1 MAIVDGLVYDDES
14 LQTNINEQA
23 KIQAQIVLEEQ
34 KASLI
39 SKQKANKIAEAN
51 IEADVARAKASTLD
65 LELKRKRGEQE
76 IENTK
81 VIAQAQAEAIKQG
94 KYAPVPNTVV
104 VQDLKA
110 LGSVR
115 DLMQPNE

>member
-1 MAIVDGLVYDDES
+1 M
-14 LQTNINEQA
+14 
-23 KIQAQIVLEEQ
+23 EERLHMLTQ
-34 KASLI
+34 QSIDAM
-39 SKQKANKIAEAN
+39 N
-51 IEADVARAKASTLD
+51 
-65 LELKRKRGEQE
+65 
-76 IENTK
+76 
-81 VIAQAQAEAIKQG
+81 AEAIKQG

>member
-1 MAIVDGLVYDDES
+1 M
-14 LQTNINEQA
+14 
-23 KIQAQIVLEEQ
+23 EERLKMLSQ
-34 KASLI
+34 QSIDAM
-39 SKQKANKIAEAN
+39 NAEAN

-65 LELKRKRGEQE
+65 IELKRARAMQE

-81 VIAQAQAEAIKQG
+81 LIAQAQAEAIKQG
-94 KYAPVPNTVV
+94 KYAPVPETVV

-115 DLMQPNE
+115 DLMQPNK

>member
-1 MAIVDGLVYDDES
+1 
-14 LQTNINEQA
+14 LQSNIDEQA
-23 KIQAQIVLEEQ
+23 KVQAQIVLEHQ
-34 KASLI
+34 KADLI
-39 SKQKANKIAEAN
+39 EAQRQNKIKEAN

-81 VIAQAQAEAIKQG
+81 IIAQAQAEAIKQG
-94 KYAPVPNTVV
+94 KYAPVPDTVV

-110 LGSVR
+110 LGSMR
-115 DLMQPNE
+115 DLMQPNK

>member
-1 MAIVDGLVYDDES
+1 MS
-14 LQTNINEQA
+14 KKKA
-23 KIQAQIVLEEQ
+23 KKFPKVKVIFNTVL
-34 KASLI
+34 AFLFGV
-39 SKQKANKIAEAN
+39 A
-51 IEADVARAKASTLD
+51 ARAKASTLD

-76 IENTK
+76 IENAK
-81 VIAQAQAEAIKQG
+81 LIAQAQAEAIKQG

>member
-1 MAIVDGLVYDDES
+1 M
-14 LQTNINEQA
+14 
-23 KIQAQIVLEEQ
+23 EERLKMLSQ
-34 KASLI
+34 QSIDAM
-39 SKQKANKIAEAN
+39 NAEAN

-76 IENTK
+76 IENAK
-81 VIAQAQAEAIKQG
+81 LIAQAQAEAIKQG

-115 DLMQPNE
+115 ELMQPNE

>member
-1 MAIVDGLVYDDES
+1 MER
-14 LQTNINEQA
+14 
-23 KIQAQIVLEEQ
+23 
-34 KASLI
+34 
-39 SKQKANKIAEAN
+39 ANKVAQAAIDAE
-51 IEADVARAKASTLD
+51 VARTKASTLD
-65 LELKRKRGEQE
+65 IELKRKKGEQE

-81 VIAQAQAEAIKQG
+81 IIAQAQAEAIKQG

-115 DLMQPNE
+115 DIMQPNE